1 MSASS
6 TVIDGPA
13 LTAAVERIAARL
25 VEITDLL
32 NQLDGA
38 MGDGDLGIT
47 AGKGAAALLAYL
59 AATPPGADLGRSLSE
74 LGLAFNRAA
83 SSTMGALVDTALMR
97 AGKEARGLAALDGPT
112 LARMLAAADAGVQER
127 GKAKPG
133 DKTLVDALHPAAE
146 AFAAAVAQ
154 GASLAVAAQALLLAA
169 RAGRDAVIP
178 LRSKM
183 GRAGW
188 VGERSANQ
196 PDAGTV
202 LFVNVVEAALSPSP
216 TQPGQAAGLASSAT

>member
-1 MSASS
+1 MSQSPD
-6 TVIDGPA
+6 TIDGPA

-25 VEITDLL
+25 AELTDTL

-47 AGKGAAALLAYL
+47 AGKGAAALLAHL
-59 AATPPGADLGRSLSE
+59 AANPLGADLGRSLAD
-74 LGLAFNRAA
+74 LGMAFNRSA
-83 SSTMGALVDTALMR
+83 SSTMGALVATALMR
-97 AGKEARGLAALDGPT
+97 AGKEARGLAALDAPT
-112 LARMLAAADAGVQER
+112 LARMLTAADAGVQER

-146 AFAAAVAQ
+146 AFAAAVGQ
-154 GASLAVAAQALLLAA
+154 GAPLAAAAQACLEAA

-178 LRSKM
+178 LRSKT

-188 VGERSANQ
+188 VGERSENQ

-202 LFVNVVEAALSPSP
+202 LFVNVVEAALRAPYS
-216 TQPGQAAGLASSAT
+216 QPGSTD